1 MVIDWI
7 STGSLSELRSRV
19 LAVTVGDLGLRYSIS
34 PRLIENVKIA
44 AAVKSEMK
52 CALVFP
58 PENEKQ
64 IPPKPKEQSL
74 SSGFFFNPR
83 ESTSE
88 PVHASFKLFSCLSR
102 TAHRKKKSE
111 YHKA

>member
-1 MVIDWI
+1 MIIDWI

-19 LAVTVGDLGLRYSIS
+19 LAVTVGDLGLRFSIS

-58 PENEKQ
+58 GGEQETNTPETERAE
-64 IPPKPKEQSL
+64 PVVC
-74 SSGFFFNPR
+74 FFF
-83 ESTSE
+83 
-88 PVHASFKLFSCLSR
+88 LC
-102 TAHRKKKSE
+102 
-111 YHKA
+111 